1 MAHFARIENEIVR
14 EITVV
19 NNEILLDEN
28 GIEQEM
34 LGIDFLKTLFGSET
48 NWVQTSYNG
57 NFRGHYA
64 VCGMRYKKDQGR
76 FEYISD
82 TQEFSDEPTD
92 SE

>member
-19 NNEILLDEN
+19 NNEVLLDEN

-57 NFRGHYA
+57 SFRDQYA
-64 VCGMRYKKDQGR
+64 VCGMRYNKNQDR
-76 FEYISD
+76 FEYNSD
-82 TQEFSDEPTD
+82 SQEINYESTD